1 MTFQSSPIGRFELV
15 TLASLRT
22 TQLMR
27 GSTPRVAGCSK
38 LTTTAQ
44 REIAFGKV
52 TGLPRAASLT
62 AAQ

>member
-1 MTFQSSPIGRFELV
+1 MTVPSSPIGRFELV
-15 TLASLRT
+15 TLAALRT

-27 GSTPRVAGCSK
+27 GCTPRVAGCSK

-44 REIAFGKV
+44 REIAVGKV
-52 TGLPRAASLT
+52 AGLPRLSKLG